1 MSKISTSAKIL
12 LASSL
17 MVIGA
22 AASAADNGFYA
33 GASYSNVKAAP
44 NDGGSFRLGTLG
56 VLGGYQ
62 VNKYIGVEGRLAS
75 GVKDADVN
83 FGEIPATV
91 SIDSFAAINAIGSY
105 PLGNGVSAYGTLG
118 YGQTRFKFEAL
129 GESEKDKLNAFNYG
143 AGLQYKTGPYAV
155 RLGYESLANKS
166 GITVDGVT
174 LTGVYNF

>member
-1 MSKISTSAKIL
+1 MSKVSTSAKIL

-22 AASAADNGFYA
+22 AATAADNGYYA
-33 GASYSNVKAAP
+33 GASYSDVKVKA
-44 NDGGSFRLGTLG
+44 DDIGTSFRLSVLSA
-56 VLGGYQ
+56 LGGYQ
-62 VNKYIGVEGRLAS
+62 INKNFAVEARIGTGAR
-75 GVKDADVN
+75 DANLGGTN
-83 FGEIPATV
+83 FEV
-91 SIDSFAAINAIGSY
+91 DSFAAVNGVASY
-105 PLGNGVSAYGTLG
+105 PIANNISAYGTLG
-118 YGQTRFKFEAL
+118 YNQVRFKFTSAEDS
-129 GESEKDKLNAFNYG
+129 GKEKLNAFNYG